1 MKITQRNRP
10 RARVSLPFF
19 IGAALL
25 LIVAAYAV
33 LHFAGIDQRR
43 YEAALQ
49 FLEDGEYSQA
59 EAAFAELPG
68 FRDSDSLLV
77 VSERNVAFHNYISIG
92 HHPELEFGLG
102 SMRSEV
108 EQVLGSPVQEFT
120 ADGGDHLAYELDDNY
135 VCYGFP
141 HDSISGRGLSCSRL
155 IVGNSYAHVLG
166 SSMKEVSSV
175 FGEPDFI
182 GYSEYFECWVMSYY
196 FEDCDLLLLA
206 EDDSS
211 EITALDMDWPD

>member
-1 MKITQRNRP
+1 MKITHKQRP
-10 RARVSLPFF
+10 RTLFSPSFY

-25 LIVAAYAV
+25 LIIAAYAV
-33 LHFAGIDQRR
+33 LHFTGIDQRR

-49 FLEDGEYSQA
+49 LLEDGEYSQA

-68 FRDSDSLLV
+68 FRDSDFLLV
-77 VSERNVAFHNYISIG
+77 VSERNVAFHDYISMG

-102 SMRSEV
+102 STRSEV
-108 EQVLGSPVQEFT
+108 EQVLGSPVQKFV
-120 ADGGDHLAYELDDNY
+120 ADGGDHLAYEVDGNY

-166 SSMKEVSSV
+166 GSMKEVSSF
-175 FGEPDFI
+175 FGEPNFI
-182 GYSEYFECWVMSYY
+182 GYSEYFECWAMSYD
-196 FEDCDLLLLA
+196 FEDCDLILLA
-206 EDDSS
+206 EDDTS